1 MAAEEKIL
9 LKLKRRR
16 GESIGLLTLLVLP
29 QKIREVWWQMS
40 EGRHKISAAD
50 AFGNSAHVWITVI
63 SGKVKEPEEELP
75 ILEEVE

>member
-1 MAAEEKIL
+1 MN
-9 LKLKRRR
+9 
-16 GESIGLLTLLVLP
+16 
-29 QKIREVWWQMS
+29 
-40 EGRHKISAAD
+40 EGKHKISAAD